1 MMRGAPCMDVIR
13 PKAPELKLVCVRSAF
28 ISVGGPQLNVL
39 SRLNVST
46 RSSRLRLAP
55 NGARREI
62 ATSSV
67 RKPGARTLLRLKLPS
82 VPGAGS
88 AKAAGLSQLLSGLL
102 ALGFGRVLVQP
113 AVFISVA

>member
-1 MMRGAPCMDVIR
+1 MRPN
-13 PKAPELKLVCVRSAF
+13 APELKLVCVRSAF
-28 ISVGGPQLNVL
+28 ISVGGAQLNVF

-46 RSSRLRLAP
+46 RSSRFRLAP
-55 NGARREI
+55 NPTRREI

-88 AKAAGLSQLLSGLL
+88 ANAAGLSQLFNVLSPYGL
-102 ALGFGRVLVQP
+102 GR
-113 AVFISVA
+113 I